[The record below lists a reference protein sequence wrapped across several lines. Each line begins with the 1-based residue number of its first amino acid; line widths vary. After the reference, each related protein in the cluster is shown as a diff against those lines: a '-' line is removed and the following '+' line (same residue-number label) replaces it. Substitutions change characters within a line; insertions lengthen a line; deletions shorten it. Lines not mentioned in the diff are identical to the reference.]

1 MDEYWRGGKGKVAPY
16 KTSHTRIPL
25 PIKETVELLSQVWK
39 RALSAGRDTESLLAQ
54 IQECTRK
61 WVVDEENPV
70 TGKDETGQH
79 LEVDKLKAEIDI
91 LKQSLAAKET
101 ELELFKTMTQDKKAI
116 ACDLVSEYLNG
127 KGMPKTRNWV
137 EMNRFIEWLS
147 QP

>member
-1 MDEYWRGGKGKVAPY
+1 MTEYWKGGKAKKAPY
-16 KTSHTRIPL
+16 ETTHTRIPAPVK
-25 PIKETVELLSQVWK
+25 PITEMLSREWK
-39 RALSAGRDTESLLAQ
+39 RALANGRDTESLLV
-54 IQECTRK
+54 ECMECIHK
-61 WVVDEENPV
+61 WVYPQEKSL
-70 TGKDETGQH
+70 TGKPEKKQA
-79 LEVDKLKAEIDI
+79 LEVDQLRAEIDI